1 MQKELLRKC
10 LHSFSPI
17 YRFKSSQKLPA
28 ERQQQHAVKLTKK
41 QIDDKEFNKPSNEIN
56 WQRMK
61 ESYKSYIMG
70 GESKLYDLKKNTNWN
85 RFFTKF
91 IHKILYLVL
100 FFVKLFSN
108 LLI

>member
-1 MQKELLRKC
+1 MQKELFRKV

-17 YRFKSSQKLPA
+17 YRLKSSQKLPA
-28 ERQQQHAVKLTKK
+28 ERQEQHATKLTKK

-61 ESYKSYIMG
+61 ESYKSFIMG
-70 GESKLYDLKKNTNWN
+70 GQSSFLNLKKNTNWN

-91 IHKILYLVL
+91 IHKILYVVL
-100 FFVKLFSN
+100 LYVKLVSN
-108 LLI
+108 LLM